1 MIREESPSYKKPG
14 AVLEEGEPLARGL
27 EEVAGRWVL
36 E

>member
-1 MIREESPSYKKPG
+1 MIREESPWYKKLG
-14 AVLEEGEPLARGL
+14 AVLEEGEPLAGCL